1 MTLGNVGLSSSYPV
15 LPPLPGAPGEPA
27 PGEPAP
33 GAPGE
38 PAGGDLGHGGLPA
51 LTATWAPPPSIT
63 HLPAF
68 QGIPIQQQLGIVGVN
83 KMPGTVSKEV
93 GKAES
98 QEAKKR

>member
-1 MTLGNVGLSSSYPV
+1 MSLHLENLHQVNQVNLQVVTLGAWAS
-15 LPPLPGAPGEPA
+15 LPC
-27 PGEPAP
+27 
-33 GAPGE
+33 
-38 PAGGDLGHGGLPA
+38 
-51 LTATWAPPPSIT
+51 TATWAPPPSIT

-83 KMPGTVSKEV
+83 KMQGTVSKEV

>member
-1 MTLGNVGLSSSYPV
+1 MSLHLVSLHQVSLLQVNLQVVTLGAGAS
-15 LPPLPGAPGEPA
+15 LPC
-27 PGEPAP
+27 
-33 GAPGE
+33 
-38 PAGGDLGHGGLPA
+38 
-51 LTATWAPPPSIT
+51 TATWAPPPSLT

-83 KMPGTVSKEV
+83 KMQGTVSKEV